1 MTVRHRGGKV
11 VNDPLYGQ
19 RHLFLVYKQKI
30 NLAVETKS
38 ECYRNTVND
47 RSVSLVSEHLFIKII
62 INSRN

>member
-38 ECYRNTVND
+38 ECYRNTVSD
-47 RSVSLVSEHLFIKII
+47 RSVNLVNQHLIIKILI
-62 INSRN
+62 YSHN